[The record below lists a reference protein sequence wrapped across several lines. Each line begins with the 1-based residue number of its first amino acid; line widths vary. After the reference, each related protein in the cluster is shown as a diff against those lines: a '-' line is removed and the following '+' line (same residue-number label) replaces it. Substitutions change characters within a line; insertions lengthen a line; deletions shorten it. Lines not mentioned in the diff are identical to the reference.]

1 MSNERRD
8 RRLRENERESRTHRS
23 SSHRHRS
30 NETHKHDHDRR
41 HRRHRHRRRIPH
53 PEMEPRSSTHI
64 YFNGSASNVP
74 SVSVHTDH
82 VTLASSLNSFN
93 EGMDTLLDNCFELLG
108 RLRKNPI
115 VYSGNS
121 QQTSSNGK
129 RGVNHSNLAAVPTSQ
144 KPKPV
149 SFSGILET
157 FKTCSTVPATET
169 KAQLIQSLVSHTE
182 AKLDVIDI
190 SLTCPLT
197 RSRMLTPVRGRN
209 CTHVSC
215 FDGEAYLRLMWE
227 KRVEKWKC
235 PICKT
240 LTPLSELVIDGF
252 IQGILESVPED
263 MKSVEF
269 TPEGFWRIK
278 EGSESFLPIKKSSV
292 DCYSDSNQQNTF
304 IDLTFD
310 TPPKIVPKKISNGD
324 ENCGGSNPQIQVIDL
339 TVSP

>member
-30 NETHKHDHDRR
+30 NETHKHDHD
-41 HRRHRHRRRIPH
+41 RRHRHRRRIPH

-149 SFSGILET
+149 
-157 FKTCSTVPATET
+157 
-169 KAQLIQSLVSHTE
+169 
-182 AKLDVIDI
+182 
-190 SLTCPLT
+190 
-197 RSRMLTPVRGRN
+197 R
-209 CTHVSC
+209 
-215 FDGEAYLRLMWE
+215 
-227 KRVEKWKC
+227 
-235 PICKT
+235 
-240 LTPLSELVIDGF
+240 
-252 IQGILESVPED
+252 
-263 MKSVEF
+263 
-269 TPEGFWRIK
+269 
-278 EGSESFLPIKKSSV
+278 
-292 DCYSDSNQQNTF
+292 
-304 IDLTFD
+304 
-310 TPPKIVPKKISNGD
+310 
-324 ENCGGSNPQIQVIDL
+324 
-339 TVSP
+339 

>member
-144 KPKPV
+144 KTKTSEVNLIVRYRTNLYSAMSRRDFPRLLRKPLNYELK
-149 SFSGILET
+149 I
-157 FKTCSTVPATET
+157 K
-169 KAQLIQSLVSHTE
+169 LI
-182 AKLDVIDI
+182 
-190 SLTCPLT
+190 
-197 RSRMLTPVRGRN
+197 
-209 CTHVSC
+209 
-215 FDGEAYLRLMWE
+215 
-227 KRVEKWKC
+227 
-235 PICKT
+235 
-240 LTPLSELVIDGF
+240 
-252 IQGILESVPED
+252 
-263 MKSVEF
+263 
-269 TPEGFWRIK
+269 
-278 EGSESFLPIKKSSV
+278 
-292 DCYSDSNQQNTF
+292 
-304 IDLTFD
+304 
-310 TPPKIVPKKISNGD
+310 
-324 ENCGGSNPQIQVIDL
+324 
-339 TVSP
+339 